1 MKTKYKIIEVL
12 EYKNGQVR
20 HNTLDKSTNWIGAN
34 NAYRRR
40 TTNMNNYDLEIMQLC
55 NEYHIVLFDLE
66 DKQIYRTCT
75 FVEDGKL
82 NWEVINNGKSE
93 Y

>member
-12 EYKNGQVR
+12 EYKNGQIR
-20 HNTLDKSTNWIGAN
+20 HNTLERATNWISAN
-34 NAYRRR
+34 NAFARR
-40 TTNMNNYDLEIMQLC
+40 TTHIDVFDAEIMGLC

-75 FVEDGKL
+75 FVENGEIK
-82 NWEVINNGKSE
+82 WKEINNESDF
-93 Y
+93 